1 MRRVLTYIVMLFLVG
16 CIGSVSYASVDNIH
30 EVAVI
35 DVTGDVKVDTKADG
49 TWITPWVGMKLMKE
63 AIIKTGPKSSVDI
76 VFDAEGLNVLHI
88 RENSEVSVQDASV
101 NLPEGSVLANFAN
114 LKPGSSFIVQTPTA
128 ACGIRG
134 SGMGVDVFDE
144 ITSVQ
149 AYEHSVYVQGLDA
162 SGNPIGKTVEIPE
175 GWQSIVEQGGKIETP
190 AELTDNEK
198 QVFNAWVEA
207 MTGTKPSDG
216 AEPGETDTTDVDGK
230 DLDDI
235 KQEESQ
241 PDISPSGEDNSGSGG
256 GALVVE

>member
-1 MRRVLTYIVMLFLVG
+1 MKKVVTYIVMLFFIG
-16 CIGSVSYASVDNIH
+16 CIASVSDASVDNVY
-30 EVAVI
+30 EVAVVDI
-35 DVTGDVKVDTKADG
+35 TGDVEVDTKANG
-49 TWITPWVGMKLMKE
+49 TWITPWVGMKLLKE
-63 AIIKTGPKSSVDI
+63 AIIKTGSKSSADI

-88 RENSEVSVQDASV
+88 RENSEVNIQDASV
-101 NLPEGSVLANFAN
+101 NLPEGSVLANFSN
-114 LKPGSSFIVQTPTA
+114 LKPGSSFVVQTPTA

-134 SGMGVDVFDE
+134 SGMGVDVFNE

-175 GWQSIVEQGGKIETP
+175 GWKSIVEAGGKIETP

-207 MTGTKPSDG
+207 ITGTPPSD
-216 AEPGETDTTDVDGK
+216 AAVPGGTDTNDVDGK

-235 KQEESQ
+235 KKEETKS
-241 PDISPSGEDNSGSGG
+241 DVSPCGSSSGG
-256 GALVVE
+256 QQLVAG